1 MNKVTQISKIR
12 QVLATCFKKL
22 RVIPQAE
29 PPCRLGGRPLI
40 KGSWRRPPPPNVS
53 APCAPT
59 SRGKSRCRQTAAPR
73 AAAKRR
79 SSWRADARGA
89 LRVTIALDAL
99 ANGASKPSGLSGNAC
114 EVEVRVRNREFLCS
128 PLPVAQPC
136 STPTRPAR
144 LLVAPPRRS
153 LLFRGLPLVL
163 LLYVTKVVVRRREA
177 VGRNNGSTKWGAQ
190 RVINRNARELQGDG
204 AGHAATRT
212 FRAAR
217 FSRPSNSVV
226 LGLSL

>member
-1 MNKVTQISKIR
+1 MNKVTQISKIC
-12 QVLATCFKKL
+12 QVLATCLKQL
-22 RVIPQAE
+22 RVIPQSE

-53 APCAPT
+53 APRAPT
-59 SRGKSRCRQTAAPR
+59 SRGKSRCRQAAAPR

-79 SSWRADARGA
+79 RSWRADARGA

-99 ANGASKPSGLSGNAC
+99 ANGAFRPGGLSGNAC

-136 STPTRPAR
+136 SAPTRPTR

-163 LLYVTKVVVRRREA
+163 LPQWVETTDQRNG
-177 VGRNNGSTKWGAQ
+177 GRN
-190 RVINRNARELQGDG
+190 E
-204 AGHAATRT
+204 
-212 FRAAR
+212 
-217 FSRPSNSVV
+217 
-226 LGLSL
+226 

>member
-1 MNKVTQISKIR
+1 M
-12 QVLATCFKKL
+12 
-22 RVIPQAE
+22 P
-29 PPCRLGGRPLI
+29 
-40 KGSWRRPPPPNVS
+40 
-53 APCAPT
+53 
-59 SRGKSRCRQTAAPR
+59 
-73 AAAKRR
+73 
-79 SSWRADARGA
+79 RADA
-89 LRVTIALDAL
+89 T
-99 ANGASKPSGLSGNAC
+99 
-114 EVEVRVRNREFLCS
+114 
-128 PLPVAQPC
+128 LPA
-136 STPTRPAR
+136 
-144 LLVAPPRRS
+144 APPRRS